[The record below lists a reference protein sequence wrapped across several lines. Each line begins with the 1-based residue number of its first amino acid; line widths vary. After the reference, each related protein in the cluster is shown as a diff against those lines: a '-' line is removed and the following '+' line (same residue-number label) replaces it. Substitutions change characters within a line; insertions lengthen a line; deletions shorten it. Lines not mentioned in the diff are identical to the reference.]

1 MYCFTYANGLN
12 CILNELLLWTEISS
26 EHPIFIKTV
35 ASLTNKNLSQGT
47 LKNLMDVHNDF
58 AELNKKVKAVR
69 SNIQR
74 NPYNFQ
80 AHSIQVRGLIKSFL
94 IHDNHFLS
102 ILPEVKQYGKED
114 KVWQTLLNHITHE
127 QRFMYELMTDLNRQL
142 I

>member
-12 CILNELLLWTEISS
+12 CIVNELLLWTEISS

-47 LKNLMDVHNDF
+47 LKKLMDVHNNF
-58 AELNKKVKAVR
+58 ADLNKRVRAVR

-74 NPYNFQ
+74 NPYNMPV
-80 AHSIQVRGLIKSFL
+80 HSMELKRLIKNFL
-94 IHDNHFLS
+94 FHDNHFLS
-102 ILPEVKQYGKED
+102 ILPEVKQYGRED

-127 QRFMYELMTDLNRQL
+127 QRFMYELMTDLDRQL
-142 I
+142 L